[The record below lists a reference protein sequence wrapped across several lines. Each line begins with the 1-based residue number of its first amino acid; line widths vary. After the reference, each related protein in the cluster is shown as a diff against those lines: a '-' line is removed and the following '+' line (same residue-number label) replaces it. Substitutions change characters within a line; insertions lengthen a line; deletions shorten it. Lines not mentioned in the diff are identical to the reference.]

1 MSQKPSATNVPSLE
15 ETITA
20 FERDCK
26 LVINDLGS
34 MTDRMKA
41 LLQHSD
47 LTPAHG
53 LRIITGLVTVMNGL
67 TAMETKLREAFPQ
80 S

>member
-1 MSQKPSATNVPSLE
+1 
-15 ETITA
+15 
-20 FERDCK
+20 
-26 LVINDLGS
+26 
-34 MTDRMKA
+34 MKA